1 MVDRLV
7 VGWWGWGI
15 SSAETRG
22 NKTREEPT
30 SSKDTKR
37 QGQDKARKA
46 RQLGKGLEGTPEGE
60 GVCVQGRGKEG
71 TGWTGMNRLV
81 FPLLGWTCPC
91 WRRNTIVRVCM

>member
-46 RQLGKGLEGTPEGE
+46 RQLGKDWKGPRKGKVCACRVGGRKEQAGLE
-60 GVCVQGRGKEG
+60 
-71 TGWTGMNRLV
+71 
-81 FPLLGWTCPC
+81 
-91 WRRNTIVRVCM
+91 